1 MCAAQRRRLKNEKT
15 NDRPRPDGQSSADL
29 SDSWWFLP
37 CLKTL
42 TETKDVHVR
51 TEDTIKVVWSTLRGS
66 QRKELK
72 TSWTIAKAD
81 SIDWDVFCFFV
92 TITFLAAPPA
102 AASSQL
108 STQALCE
115 PWPRLPTQHR
125 ARVGGLMEYGSNW
138 PPIQSCGLQV
148 SLSSE
153 RTQMDAHILK
163 VSLQFSHFALGL
175 FGCVARTVVAPLLC
189 TFVSRDKIWFHRY
202 PV

>member
-1 MCAAQRRRLKNEKT
+1 MC
-15 NDRPRPDGQSSADL
+15 
-29 SDSWWFLP
+29 F
-37 CLKTL
+37 
-42 TETKDVHVR
+42 V
-51 TEDTIKVVWSTLRGS
+51 
-66 QRKELK
+66 
-72 TSWTIAKAD
+72 
-81 SIDWDVFCFFV
+81 FFV
-92 TITFLAAPPA
+92 TITFLAAPPT

-175 FGCVARTVVAPLLC
+175 FGCVARTVVAPTASL
-189 TFVSRDKIWFHRY
+189 RY
-202 PV
+202 CAHLYRVTKFDFTDIQFRVILPSAANNGSNITPQNMS

>member
-1 MCAAQRRRLKNEKT
+1 MC
-15 NDRPRPDGQSSADL
+15 
-29 SDSWWFLP
+29 F
-37 CLKTL
+37 
-42 TETKDVHVR
+42 V
-51 TEDTIKVVWSTLRGS
+51 
-66 QRKELK
+66 
-72 TSWTIAKAD
+72 
-81 SIDWDVFCFFV
+81 FFV
-92 TITFLAAPPA
+92 TITFLRTPPA

-175 FGCVARTVVAPLLC
+175 FGCVARRSSAIVHICIAWQNLISQISSLGLSYPQLQTTALISHHRICLRKEYLLVYAVYFWDRWIRWPWNVFLH
-189 TFVSRDKIWFHRY
+189 TDWL
-202 PV
+202 